1 MLRLKIKI
9 QSDKEN
15 VELDFLSL
23 RRMIWGLLNVLILKK
38 IWFAYFTNFWKIVC
52 FPSLLSGLSLL
63 KVLLPEINPFQI
75 EVGVWT
81 RIQEECP
88 PFCTLWTSCF
98 DKPNGHNYA
107 ASMHGH

>member
-63 KVLLPEINPFQI
+63 KVLLPLKVFSNQSQLGKGSPLQHMAHQM
-75 EVGVWT
+75 VKAYNLT
-81 RIQEECP
+81 QKC
-88 PFCTLWTSCF
+88 LL
-98 DKPNGHNYA
+98 Y
-107 ASMHGH
+107 